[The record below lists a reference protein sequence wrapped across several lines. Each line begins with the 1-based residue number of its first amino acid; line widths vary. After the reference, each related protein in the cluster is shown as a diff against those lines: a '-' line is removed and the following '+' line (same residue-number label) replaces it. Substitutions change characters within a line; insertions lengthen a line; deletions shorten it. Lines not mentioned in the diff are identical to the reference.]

1 MVVITALVPGAVERF
16 AGAHPSHYRGSP
28 SHKAAA
34 GHAFR
39 SSPGARAVITT
50 ALTFNVYDNIT
61 QAAGVGTQD
70 ANCETPER
78 TSPNSGCD
86 HVSFG
91 QLDGL

>member
-1 MVVITALVPGAVERF
+1 MAGRGLV
-16 AGAHPSHYRGSP
+16 RGGGPTIVGRMSASEP
-28 SHKAAA
+28 FD
-34 GHAFR
+34 GTR
-39 SSPGARAVITT
+39 GQAVITT

-70 ANCETPER
+70 ANCEAPER
-78 TSPNSGCD
+78 TSPNSCCD